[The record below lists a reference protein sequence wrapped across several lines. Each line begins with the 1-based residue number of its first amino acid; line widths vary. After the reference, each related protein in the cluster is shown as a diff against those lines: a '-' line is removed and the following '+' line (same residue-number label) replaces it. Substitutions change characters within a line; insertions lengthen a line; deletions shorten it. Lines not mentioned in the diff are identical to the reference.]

1 MINEL
6 PQLKF
11 AKKRSE
17 AEACP
22 CGKNNKDG
30 KFTPYIGFVNYGY
43 CHSCA
48 KTFLPPIEKNEL
60 NNTFVKPQPRIIK
73 PPSFISTEIF
83 KSSLKQYNE
92 NNFVK
97 FLNEKFGSET
107 TSKLVGKYFLGTSK
121 HWIGANVFWQIDLT
135 GKIRTGKIMLYNATT
150 GKRVKEPTNLIQWAH
165 KVFKQEDFELKQC
178 FYGEHL
184 LKDNTKH
191 VAIVESEKTAIIASV
206 YLPQF
211 IWLAVGS
218 KTNLTNERMKVLT
231 GRKVVLFPDLN
242 CFDLWQSKAIEF
254 SKITSI
260 SVSDLLERKATTEE
274 RKAGLDLADYLLKE
288 KIEKFIVDTPKQ
300 PQQIVQ
306 QSTNQIEEKQG
317 IIKQVVLKNHERGI
331 DFLLKVCINKC
342 IKFSK
347 SKKFTNVDYTFLMN
361 EIERIQRP

>member
-1 MINEL
+1 
-6 PQLKF
+6 
-11 AKKRSE
+11 
-17 AEACP
+17 
-22 CGKNNKDG
+22 
-30 KFTPYIGFVNYGY
+30 
-43 CHSCA
+43 
-48 KTFLPPIEKNEL
+48 
-60 NNTFVKPQPRIIK
+60 
-73 PPSFISTEIF
+73 
-83 KSSLKQYNE
+83 
-92 NNFVK
+92 
-97 FLNEKFGSET
+97 
-107 TSKLVGKYFLGTSK
+107 
-121 HWIGANVFWQIDLT
+121 
-135 GKIRTGKIMLYNATT
+135 
-150 GKRVKEPTNLIQWAH
+150 
-165 KVFKQEDFELKQC
+165 
-178 FYGEHL
+178 
-184 LKDNTKH
+184 

-317 IIKQVVLKNHERGI
+317 IIKQVVLNNHERGI